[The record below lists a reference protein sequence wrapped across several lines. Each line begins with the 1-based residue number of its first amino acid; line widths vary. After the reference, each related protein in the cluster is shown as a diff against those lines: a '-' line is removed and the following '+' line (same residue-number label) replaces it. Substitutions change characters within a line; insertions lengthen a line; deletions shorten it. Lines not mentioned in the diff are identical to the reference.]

1 LRNDQVLDYESFKEA
16 LRFRLSHDLTDVR
29 MARDFTPWIAGG
41 LATAGL
47 SAAAITY
54 LKSKKSSPIFR
65 HEDNEVKS
73 REVSRPAAPK
83 THQWPALFRN
93 AGNSCYFHAAM
104 QMIYQMKDW
113 FMHTQPAAN
122 NVDARQFKPK
132 YEGQKDPLAFM
143 GHTTEILDELK
154 GLITK
159 MELFERLERQDFEV
173 TYHNVTKLFLPNDPS
188 GQQED
193 SNDFLVKVF
202 QCIEDVSAIWIRRHA
217 TKLISKNLLP
227 WTCGDRQIPTHVI
240 EEFYRTNPSESIS
253 NYTFDS
259 SQIEIRLKADGE
271 CSLKTPAIVE
281 QDIDGQ
287 DVDRQEIDEKPAII
301 LNVHPQK
308 QLCNFVETF
317 FWPHTEFITCI
328 NNPIHERMPVACNKI
343 VSQTASTY
351 LIVHVTFDPQQCKS
365 NFPVDWCVD
374 ITIHDRPYDLIC
386 VIYKTG
392 CRDGGHYTASLKI
405 DGEWK
410 LYDDTARNVR
420 SIGGPGDTKGLPLM
434 LLFKRR

>member
-1 LRNDQVLDYESFKEA
+1 LQNDQVLDYESFKEA
-16 LRFRLSHDLTDVR
+16 LRFRLTRDLTEVT
-29 MARDFTPWIAGG
+29 MARDLTPWIAGG

-47 SAAAITY
+47 SAAVITY
-54 LKSKKSSPIFR
+54 LKSKKSSPQVR
-65 HEDNEVKS
+65 HEDIEVDEAIARS
-73 REVSRPAAPK
+73 DVHK

-113 FMHTQPAAN
+113 FMQTQPAAN
-122 NVDARQFKPK
+122 NVDPSRFKPK

-159 MELFERLERQDFEV
+159 MERYEMLERQDFEV
-173 TYHNVTKLFLPNDPS
+173 TYKTVTKLFLPNNPS

-193 SNDFLVKVF
+193 SNDFLVKLF
-202 QCIEDVSAIWIRRHA
+202 QCIKDVSAISIRRHT
-217 TKLISKNLLP
+217 TKLISKNILP
-227 WTCGDRQIPTHVI
+227 WTCGDQVIPRHVMEQFYSTH
-240 EEFYRTNPSESIS
+240 PSKSIS

-259 SQIEIRLKADGE
+259 SQNEIRLKADGE
-271 CSLKTPAIVE
+271 CSLETPAIVE

-287 DVDRQEIDEKPAII
+287 DVDRQEIDEEPANI
-301 LNVHPQK
+301 LKVHPQK
-308 QLCNFVETF
+308 QLCYFVETLF
-317 FWPHTEFITCI
+317 LPHTEFITCI
-328 NNPIHERMPVACNKI
+328 NKPIHERMPVACSKI
-343 VSQTASTY
+343 VLQTPSTY
-351 LIVHVTFDPQQCKS
+351 LIVHVTFDPDRCIS
-365 NFPVDWCVD
+365 NFRVDWCVD
-374 ITIHDRPYDLIC
+374 ITIHERAYDLIC

-405 DGEWK
+405 DSEWK
-410 LYDDTARNVR
+410 FYDDTARNVQV
-420 SIGGPGDTKGLPLM
+420 IGGPGDKEGLPLM